1 MGIYSFLTPFVA
13 AGLLLGSLQPVVQ
26 GATAGVVSTQGEQE
40 SYEALVKRNAKLKD
54 ADALQRLL
62 GRKKPVMWL
71 FLGDSITHGAM
82 HTKGG
87 RDYVDHLEEL
97 IRWERR
103 APQRIRDCVVNA
115 GVSGD
120 TLTRFF
126 DERSWRLLPEKA
138 DVVLVNFGV
147 NDVRSRICRE
157 GFEKQ
162 LRRLVKQIR
171 GDGGIVVLQ
180 VPTMVRGMK
189 QRDWDFRASVR
200 GVAEEMDCLLVDHP
214 LFWKEVGQG
223 NVLAVWM
230 NDALHP
236 NKLGHRAM
244 AQAVARALGIAPAN
258 AAMMRLPLR

>member
-1 MGIYSFLTPFVA
+1 MTPFVA
-13 AGLLLGSLQPVVQ
+13 ARLLVGSLLPVVH
-26 GATAGVVSTQGEQE
+26 GATPVVTTQGEQG
-40 SYEALVKRNAKLKD
+40 SYEALVKRNVKLKD

-82 HTKGG
+82 HTTGG

-120 TLTRFF
+120 TLARFF

-138 DVVLVNFGV
+138 DVVMVNFGV
-147 NDVRSRICRE
+147 NDARSRVSRE
-157 GFEKQ
+157 EFEKQ
-162 LRRLVKQIR
+162 LRGLVKQIR
-171 GDGGIVVLQ
+171 KDGGIVVLQ

-200 GVAEEMDCLLVDHP
+200 GVAEEMKCLLVDHP

-223 NVLAVWM
+223 DDVLAVWM